1 MDTEAI
7 QQSDDGNDSFKK
19 CQNMKINFSNIKKI
33 EV

>member
-7 QQSDDGNDSFKK
+7 LQSEDGNFSSKK
-19 CQNMKINFSNIKKI
+19 IQNLRINFSNIKKI